1 MEHCVAGK
9 VAVTAVEKC
18 SYSFDSRFSYLIP
31 KELQPEL
38 KEGMRVLVPFGRAN
52 TARLAIVLS
61 VEKIPDGTDVSALK
75 TVISVLDAE
84 PLLGHE
90 QLLMIPWL
98 AEQTFSTLFSCAR
111 VMLPAGAC
119 AVVER
124 LWSLSCV
131 SADECENEN
140 EQRVAA
146 LLSTAK
152 KPVKESVLLQRLGIS
167 NGSAVLRKM
176 AKKGLVSS
184 ESGTFERVRELSQ
197 RMFALSEK
205 ADTEKL
211 TEKQSAVA
219 AFLRDAESATVKD
232 ICYFT
237 GVGESVVGTL
247 LKKGILTAFD
257 VEKRRTPATYFPDKK
272 GRYLLSDEQKKAYEK
287 LLEVYNSEESGAAL
301 LYGVTGSGKTGVYS
315 ELIEK
320 AVADG
325 RGVIVLVP
333 EISLTPQC
341 ASIFMNR
348 FGDRVAVLHSG
359 MSAGERFDE
368 WHRIKRGEATVV
380 IGTRSAVFAPVK
392 NLGLIVIDEE
402 QEHTYKSETSPRYN
416 AKDAARFRCA
426 YNKAALVLASATP
439 SVETFAKARAGKYTL
454 CELTKRFGKAELP
467 EVRTVD
473 MTDKTLLHRFMSL
486 SRPLVEEIEQN
497 CKNGQQSIILV
508 NRRGYNTFVVCREC
522 KHVVTCPNCSISMTY
537 HSVNNRLMC
546 HYCGYSTPFGTVCP
560 ECGAQNIRYSG
571 FGTQKVQ
578 QELQSLLPDKK
589 ILRMDADTTTAKNA
603 HDIALGAFA
612 NGEYDILIGTQMV
625 AKGLDFPNVTLVGI
639 ASADGELYDD
649 DFRSSERVFD
659 LITQVVGR
667 AGRGN
672 IKGRAVIQTVSPG
685 NDIISLAAK
694 QDYVSFYERE
704 IILRKAMIYPPFCD
718 ICVVGFSGESE
729 EKCVRCADDFL
740 RKLVCEN
747 NGENGIKMVVLGPI
761 APKAE
766 RLGGRYRRRIII
778 KTKNTSKFRAVLSA
792 LLKEVSSD
800 KNNRAVNVYADINPE
815 NTD

>member
-1 MEHCVAGK
+1 MERCVAGK

-31 KELQPEL
+31 EELQPEL

-75 TVISVLDAE
+75 TVISVLDTE

-152 KPVKESVLLQRLGIS
+152 KPLKESVLQ
-167 NGSAVLRKM
+167 
-176 AKKGLVSS
+176 
-184 ESGTFERVRELSQ
+184 
-197 RMFALSEK
+197 
-205 ADTEKL
+205 
-211 TEKQSAVA
+211 QSAVA

-287 LLEVYNSEESGAAL
+287 LLEVYNSEESGTAL

-486 SRPLVEEIEQN
+486 SRPLVDEIEQN

-612 NGEYDILIGTQMV
+612 DGEYDILIGTQMV

>member
-31 KELQPEL
+31 EELQPEL

-61 VEKIPDGTDVSALK
+61 VEKIPDGTDVSTLK

-111 VMLPAGAC
+111 VMRPAGAC

-272 GRYLLSDEQKKAYEK
+272 GRYLLSDEQKRRMKNFLKFTIPKKAASRFCTASPAAEK
-287 LLEVYNSEESGAAL
+287 RAFILSLSKKRLRTGEAL
-301 LYGVTGSGKTGVYS
+301 LCLCPKYRLLRSVRQYS
-315 ELIEK
+315 
-320 AVADG
+320 
-325 RGVIVLVP
+325 
-333 EISLTPQC
+333 
-341 ASIFMNR
+341 
-348 FGDRVAVLHSG
+348 
-359 MSAGERFDE
+359 
-368 WHRIKRGEATVV
+368 
-380 IGTRSAVFAPVK
+380 
-392 NLGLIVIDEE
+392 
-402 QEHTYKSETSPRYN
+402 
-416 AKDAARFRCA
+416 
-426 YNKAALVLASATP
+426 
-439 SVETFAKARAGKYTL
+439 
-454 CELTKRFGKAELP
+454 
-467 EVRTVD
+467 
-473 MTDKTLLHRFMSL
+473 
-486 SRPLVEEIEQN
+486 
-497 CKNGQQSIILV
+497 
-508 NRRGYNTFVVCREC
+508 
-522 KHVVTCPNCSISMTY
+522 
-537 HSVNNRLMC
+537 
-546 HYCGYSTPFGTVCP
+546 
-560 ECGAQNIRYSG
+560 
-571 FGTQKVQ
+571 
-578 QELQSLLPDKK
+578 
-589 ILRMDADTTTAKNA
+589 
-603 HDIALGAFA
+603 
-612 NGEYDILIGTQMV
+612 
-625 AKGLDFPNVTLVGI
+625 
-639 ASADGELYDD
+639 
-649 DFRSSERVFD
+649 
-659 LITQVVGR
+659 
-667 AGRGN
+667 
-672 IKGRAVIQTVSPG
+672 
-685 NDIISLAAK
+685 
-694 QDYVSFYERE
+694 
-704 IILRKAMIYPPFCD
+704 
-718 ICVVGFSGESE
+718 
-729 EKCVRCADDFL
+729 
-740 RKLVCEN
+740 
-747 NGENGIKMVVLGPI
+747 
-761 APKAE
+761 
-766 RLGGRYRRRIII
+766 
-778 KTKNTSKFRAVLSA
+778 
-792 LLKEVSSD
+792 
-800 KNNRAVNVYADINPE
+800 
-815 NTD
+815 